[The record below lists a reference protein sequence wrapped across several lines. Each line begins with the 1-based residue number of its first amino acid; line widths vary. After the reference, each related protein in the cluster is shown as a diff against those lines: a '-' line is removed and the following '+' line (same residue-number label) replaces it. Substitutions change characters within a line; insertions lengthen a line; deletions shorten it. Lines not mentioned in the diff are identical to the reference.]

1 MVRLG
6 KVTLVKQ
13 MYAGGVELGKPEIDT
28 DIPASEVSE
37 RKLRYVGGNTPPE
50 LKAGL
55 TARFTVM
62 VKDEPVGSQ
71 IYSYGMGRFMP
82 SLPNKNS
89 A

>member
-1 MVRLG
+1 MVG
-6 KVTLVKQ
+6 KITLVKQ

-62 VKDEPVGSQ
+62 IADKPLASQ
-71 IYSYGMGRFMP
+71 VYSFGRDRFMP
-82 SLPNKNS
+82 ILPLENR
-89 A
+89 